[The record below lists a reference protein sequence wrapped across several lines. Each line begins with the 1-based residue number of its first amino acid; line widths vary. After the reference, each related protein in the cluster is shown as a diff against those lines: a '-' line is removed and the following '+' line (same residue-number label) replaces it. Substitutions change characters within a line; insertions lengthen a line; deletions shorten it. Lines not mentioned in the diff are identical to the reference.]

1 MRVLPSLAEPDLT
14 HLILTRKEREEL
26 RKALKGTRGIARELR
41 RLLK

>member
-14 HLILTRKEREEL
+14 HLILSARDRKEL
-26 RKALKGTRGIARELR
+26 RKALKGTKGIAAELR